1 MVIRDKKV
9 GVISLGCD
17 KNRVDTEKMLAQI
30 KKRHQIV
37 VNIEDAQILIVNTCA
52 FLKSAR
58 QESVRE
64 ILTCYQYKQNGKAEK
79 IIVTGCLP
87 QKFSKEVYAYI
98 DSACSKGV
106 IHKNAASRKVGRL
119 ATALY
124 KAKATTK
131 VEVNAE
137 VKAETAAVEVAPV
150 KATETKKTT
159 KPAGDMLKVTLV
171 KSGSGRLEKQTRTLE
186 ALGLRKTNSFNIVP
200 DNAAIRGM
208 IFVVKHLVKVEKV

>member
-1 MVIRDKKV
+1 MAETKKT
-9 GVISLGCD
+9 
-17 KNRVDTEKMLAQI
+17 TETKT
-30 KKRHQIV
+30 V
-37 VNIEDAQILIVNTCA
+37 
-52 FLKSAR
+52 KSS
-58 QESVRE
+58 E
-64 ILTCYQYKQNGKAEK
+64 TKA
-79 IIVTGCLP
+79 
-87 QKFSKEVYAYI
+87 
-98 DSACSKGV
+98 
-106 IHKNAASRKVGRL
+106 AAPK
-119 ATALY
+119 ATAAKKTTT
-124 KAKATTK
+124 KAAAPKATATTAK
-131 VEVNAE
+131 KAAPKAE